1 MYFISEKESRL
12 MDEGLHSSRTLTVPM
27 AVLFAATPALEELKP
42 HEEIPSEHIG
52 KPSSASNVVVVV
64 M

>member
-1 MYFISEKESRL
+1 
-12 MDEGLHSSRTLTVPM
+12 M